1 MSGLIIALSLFSAD
15 AQAGATPLELHQFA
29 VELERS
35 KEALQDDVEDAE
47 SITTLTSRW
56 SRARNN
62 RNKDLQ
68 SATDADIRQWLRD
81 EIAEGELEVME
92 ARREVAQ
99 SRQELQS
106 ERDDL
111 RHDNSARSHREVRK
125 DQQDLE
131 DDLADLD
138 LAERDLSRTSAL
150 LSELK
155 TLDASFGWR
164 ISRSEQ
170 AAKEALLQ
178 KIVRLA
184 EREVERSVTE
194 RNEDRDARAEMYTDG

>member
-1 MSGLIIALSLFSAD
+1 MEEVYGKEFDNLLSTLDLRSMQEEFK
-15 AQAGATPLELHQFA
+15 
-29 VELERS
+29 ELEPR
-35 KEALQDDVEDAE
+35 D
-47 SITTLTSRW
+47 T
-56 SRARNN
+56 
-62 RNKDLQ
+62 
-68 SATDADIRQWLRD
+68 WL
-81 EIAEGELEVME
+81 
-92 ARREVAQ
+92 
-99 SRQELQS
+99 
-106 ERDDL
+106 
-111 RHDNSARSHREVRK
+111 H
-125 DQQDLE
+125 
-131 DDLADLD
+131 LD
-138 LAERDLSRTSAL
+138 LAGRDLARTSAL